1 MRYIA
6 RGVCMARP
14 QEFEYDQV
22 LNSAMQLFWRK
33 GYASTSIK
41 DLTEVTKLQPGS
53 LYGTFKNKRSLFL
66 QSLDFYFLNLYT
78 SIKKILHSKKA
89 PLERIYDF
97 FDYFIT
103 QAESDIDRKSCLL
116 VNTLL
121 EIPAEDEKINML
133 VREMFYK
140 IENEF
145 SIVLSEAK
153 DKGNLKKGTDT
164 DALAKMLMSGIFGL
178 QVYNKMQPDK
188 QGLKKIIQ
196 SLLSTLKN

>member
-1 MRYIA
+1 
-6 RGVCMARP
+6 MARP

-33 GYASTSIK
+33 GYMSTSIK
-41 DLTEVTKLQPGS
+41 DLTEVTNLQPGS

-78 SIKKILHSKKA
+78 SINNILHSNKA
-89 PLERIYDF
+89 PLERIYSF

-103 QAESDIDRKSCLL
+103 QAESDNDRKSCLL

-121 EIPAEDEKINML
+121 EIPAEDEEINIL
-133 VREMFYK
+133 VREMFNK

-145 SIVLSEAK
+145 SNVLLEAQ
-153 DKGNLKKGTDT
+153 DKGDLKKETDT

-178 QVYNKMQPDK
+178 QVYNKMQPDQ
-188 QGLKKIIQ
+188 QGLKKIIHN
-196 SLLSTLKN
+196 LLSILKN